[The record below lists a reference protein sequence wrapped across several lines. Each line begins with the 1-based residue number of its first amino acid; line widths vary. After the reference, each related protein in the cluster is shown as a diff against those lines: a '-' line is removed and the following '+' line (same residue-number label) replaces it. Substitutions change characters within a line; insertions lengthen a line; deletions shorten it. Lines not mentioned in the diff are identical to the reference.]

1 MLTVQDQYIVSEE
14 NDQLDPV
21 TQTLSMMCTAVFFW
35 KAYAY
40 EYIYIPGML
49 LAEAQDNRTHG
60 CLEEKNLKS
69 GKHKTAFV

>member
-1 MLTVQDQYIVSEE
+1 MQDQYIVSEQ
-14 NDQLDPV
+14 NDQLDPA
-21 TQTLSMMCTAVFFW
+21 TQTLSMMCTAVFFF

-60 CLEEKNLKS
+60 CLEGKKLKT
-69 GKHKTAFV
+69 GKDKMVFA